1 MWYFL
6 IISWLFI
13 VYKVIM
19 WWLDYKIKQNQ
30 RKIEEYSRYKIYI
43 TVMKSKDIKH
53 CNELSILI
61 QKAAKK
67 QTKYIF
73 N

>member
-1 MWYFL
+1 MWYLL
-6 IISWLFI
+6 IIVWLVI
-13 VYKVIM
+13 VYKVTI

-30 RKIEEYSRYKIYI
+30 KKIEEHSRYKIYI

-53 CNELSILI
+53 CNELSSLI

-67 QTKYIF
+67 T